1 MAGGPGLGVTDAE
14 ARPQSSRLRF
24 IVDWVVDDVEEE
36 DDDDDPSSSS
46 WQQAVTTGAVMVV
59 VVMAE

>member
-24 IVDWVVDDVEEE
+24 IVDWVVDDVED

>member
-24 IVDWVVDDVEEE
+24 IVDWVVDDVE
-36 DDDDDPSSSS
+36 DDDDDPSSRS